1 MDDNNYLPLHE
12 LFSESLIRD
21 LVLFCLLFLLVI
33 AQIWA
38 DIFLLLFPLITFAFS
53 LFFHMISVNKWRV
66 EFDGSPIVY
75 NPLGL
80 EKKHAH
86 RFGFCA
92 ILQLILLFWIG
103 AESFYHPQLIDN
115 YTILFLIIF
124 VFLYTFAFYWIFIDL
139 WKYSRIYIIFDRLNI
154 NTRDKKHDKISD
166 DIDSIISFLQ
176 LKSFSRISY
185 ISLILFLIINGINA
199 FIVVVGNF
207 NVLVPLEFQ
216 YNLPGT
222 GIESSQPLNLS
233 VFMYIALILPPIIT
247 AFLLTIAFHNVN
259 NINRERLNS
268 VLKNLPQNIKINVL
282 ENLKALNKRFKEEL
296 KLE

>member
-1 MDDNNYLPLHE
+1 
-12 LFSESLIRD
+12 
-21 LVLFCLLFLLVI
+21 
-33 AQIWA
+33 
-38 DIFLLLFPLITFAFS
+38 
-53 LFFHMISVNKWRV
+53 MISVNKWRV
-66 EFDGSPIVY
+66 EFDDSPIVY

-103 AESFYHPQLIDN
+103 AESLYHPQLIDN

-139 WKYSRIYIIFDRLNI
+139 WKYSRIYVIFDGVDMKQLEREEASDNTKKVHFHSDEARKEKIIFRHQ
-154 NTRDKKHDKISD
+154 KEK
-166 DIDSIISFLQ
+166 IISFLQ
-176 LKSFSRISY
+176 IRSFSMISY
-185 ISLILFLIINGINA
+185 VSLILFLIINGINA
-199 FIVVVGNF
+199 FIVIIGNF
-207 NVLVPLEFQ
+207 DILVPVEFQ
-216 YNLPGT
+216 YILPGT

-233 VFMYIALILPPIIT
+233 VFMYIALIVPPIIT
-247 AFLLTIAFHNVN
+247 VLLLTIAFHDVN
-259 NINRERLNS
+259 SINHERLNS

-282 ENLKALNKRFKEEL
+282 ENLKALNKRFKEDL